1 MCQEPKLDLED
12 EVRARKIPGRSLFS
26 GLAMLLVACS
36 VSAGADLLAA
46 PAPTAPPDAQEL
58 RSAPPVAP
66 AATPLDRSGRKRVGK
81 ASFYAKKFAGK
92 KMADGTIMHPE
103 SDNAASTTLPL
114 GTTAK
119 VTNLAT
125 GQSALITIRDRG
137 PYAKGMI
144 VDLSPSTARQIGIS
158 GVGKVELTPISFP
171 QRDGSDHARR

>member
-1 MCQEPKLDLED
+1 
-12 EVRARKIPGRSLFS
+12 
-26 GLAMLLVACS
+26 MLLVACS
-36 VSAGADLLAA
+36 VSAGTDPLAP
-46 PAPTAPPDAQEL
+46 PAPTSPPDAQV
-58 RSAPPVAP
+58 RSAAPVAP
-66 AATPLDRSGRKRVGK
+66 AAKPLDRSGRKRVGK

-92 KMADGTIMHPE
+92 KMADGTIMNPD

-137 PYAKGMI
+137 PYAQGMI
-144 VDLSPSTARQIGIS
+144 VDLSPSTAQQIGIS

-171 QRDGSDHARR
+171 QRDGSDHATR